1 MSVETSNLVDGPAL
15 ARARAELGTGFA
27 RILGYFRE
35 DGIKSLTTLEEAV
48 RKGNAVAMVIPAH
61 TLKGEARQF
70 GALALATLAEKIEDR
85 ARLCIEHHDSPEAA
99 IEDVV
104 ALRPL
109 LLQTLALLE
118 REAGMSVAAVPVAV
132 TPPVSA
138 PAAPVFAPS
147 PLPGRPRGP
156 GGFGRKIG

>member
-1 MSVETSNLVDGPAL
+1 MSVETNNLVDEAAL
-15 ARARAELGTGFA
+15 AKAHAELGADFV

-35 DGIKSLTTLEEAV
+35 DGIKSLSALEEAV
-48 RKGNAVAMVIPAH
+48 RKDNAVAMVIPAH

-70 GALALATLAEKIEDR
+70 GAFALAALAEKIEDH
-85 ARLCIEHHDSPEAA
+85 ARLCIEHRDSPEAA

-118 REAGMSVAAVPVAV
+118 RDPVAV
-132 TPPVSA
+132 AA
-138 PAAPVFAPS
+138 PASLPVAAPPPAAAVVR
-147 PLPGRPRGP
+147 PLIPIRARGP
-156 GGFGRKIG
+156 VGFGRKQG

>member
-1 MSVETSNLVDGPAL
+1 LVSVETSKLVDDLAL

-48 RKGNAVAMVIPAH
+48 RKSNAVAMVIPAH
-61 TLKGEARQF
+61 TLKGEAQQF
-70 GALALATLAEKIEDR
+70 GALALAALSEKIENY
-85 ARLCIEHHDSPEAA
+85 ARLCIEHHDAPDGA
-99 IEDVV
+99 IKDVV
-104 ALRPL
+104 ALRPV

-118 REAGMSVAAVPVAV
+118 REAGVAVAAPPAAV
-132 TPPVSA
+132 TPP
-138 PAAPVFAPS
+138 APVAPTFAPP
-147 PLPGRPRGP
+147 PLAGRPRAP

>member
-1 MSVETSNLVDGPAL
+1 MAVETSNLVDGPTL

-35 DGIKSLTTLEEAV
+35 DGIKSLCALEEAV
-48 RKGNAVAMVIPAH
+48 RRDNAVAMVIPAH

-70 GALALATLAEKIEDR
+70 GADALATLAEKIEDH
-85 ARLCIEHHDSPEAA
+85 ARSCIEHHDSPQDA

-104 ALRPL
+104 ALRPV

-118 REAGMSVAAVPVAV
+118 RDVAPMAGVTAAVVAAPTSAV
-132 TPPVSA
+132 MA
-138 PAAPVFAPS
+138 P
-147 PLPGRPRGP
+147 PLPLPLPLPLPRAR
-156 GGFGRKIG
+156 GGFGRKSG

>member
-1 MSVETSNLVDGPAL
+1 VSVETSNLVDGPAL

-35 DGIKSLTTLEEAV
+35 DGMKSLSALEEAV

-70 GALALATLAEKIEDR
+70 GATALADLAEKIEDH
-85 ARLCIEHHDSPEAA
+85 ARSCIEHHDSPEGA

-104 ALRPL
+104 ALRPV
-109 LLQTLALLE
+109 LLQTLGWLE
-118 REAGMSVAAVPVAV
+118 REAGVVAAVAPVPAAAPAFAPVAH
-132 TPPVSA
+132 
-138 PAAPVFAPS
+138 
-147 PLPGRPRGP
+147 PLPLPRGP
-156 GGFGRKIG
+156 GGFGRKTG

>member
-1 MSVETSNLVDGPAL
+1 LETSNLVDGQAL

-35 DGIKSLTTLEEAV
+35 DGVKSLSALEEAM

-70 GALALATLAEKIEDR
+70 GATALADLAEKIEDH
-85 ARLCIEHHDSPEAA
+85 ARSCIEHHDSPEGA

-104 ALRPL
+104 ALRPV
-109 LLQTLALLE
+109 LLQTLAFLE
-118 REAGMSVAAVPVAV
+118 RESGAAAQPVPVL
-132 TPPVSA
+132 TPIATPASA
-138 PAAPVFAPS
+138 PVPHTQ
-147 PLPGRPRGP
+147 PLPRGP
-156 GGFGRKIG
+156 GGFGRKTA

>member
-1 MSVETSNLVDGPAL
+1 MSVETSKLVDDLAL

-48 RKGNAVAMVIPAH
+48 RKSNAVAMVIPAH
-61 TLKGEARQF
+61 TLKGEAQQF
-70 GALALATLAEKIEDR
+70 GALALAALAEKIETY
-85 ARLCIEHHDSPEAA
+85 ARLCIEHHDAPDRA

-118 REAGMSVAAVPVAV
+118 REAGVTVAATPVAV
-132 TPPVSA
+132 TPPSVA
-138 PAAPVFAPS
+138 PAFVPP
-147 PLPGRPRGP
+147 PLAGRPRTP

>member
-1 MSVETSNLVDGPAL
+1 MSVETSNLVDAPAL
-15 ARARAELGTGFA
+15 ARARAELGTDFA

-35 DGIKSLTTLEEAV
+35 DGVKSLSALEEAV

-70 GALALATLAEKIEDR
+70 GATALATLAEKIEDH
-85 ARLCIEHHDSPEAA
+85 ARLCIEHHDSPEGA

-104 ALRPL
+104 ALRPV

-118 REAGMSVAAVPVAV
+118 RDGAPVVAVPVSV
-132 TPPVSA
+132 PA
-138 PAAPVFAPS
+138 PAPTAPVFAPA
-147 PLPGRPRGP
+147 PLVRPRGP
-156 GGFGRKIG
+156 GGFGRKQG

>member
-1 MSVETSNLVDGPAL
+1 MSLETSNLVDGEAL

-48 RKGNAVAMVIPAH
+48 RKANAVAMVIPAH

-70 GALALATLAEKIEDR
+70 GALALATLAEKIEDH
-85 ARLCIEHHDSPEAA
+85 ARHCIEHHDSPERA

-118 REAGMSVAAVPVAV
+118 REAGVTVVAAPAVAPAPVA
-132 TPPVSA
+132 
-138 PAAPVFAPS
+138 PAFVRS
-147 PLPGRPRGP
+147 PLPGRPRTS
-156 GGFGRKIG
+156 GGFGRKV

>member
-1 MSVETSNLVDGPAL
+1 MSVETSKLVDEGAL
-15 ARARAELGTGFA
+15 MKARAELGTGFA

-35 DGIKSLTTLEEAV
+35 DGIKSLSALEEAV

-70 GALALATLAEKIEDR
+70 GAFALGELAEKIEDH
-85 ARLCIEHHDSPEAA
+85 ARLCIEHRDSPEAA

-118 REAGMSVAAVPVAV
+118 RDPVAV
-132 TPPVSA
+132 SA
-138 PAAPVFAPS
+138 PMPTAAPPAAAAPM
-147 PLPGRPRGP
+147 PRPVMPVRPRGP
-156 GGFGRKIG
+156 GGFGRKQG

>member
-15 ARARAELGTGFA
+15 ARAKAELGTDFA

-35 DGIKSLTTLEEAV
+35 DGIKSLTALEEAV
-48 RKGNAVAMVIPAH
+48 RKANAVAMVIPAH

-70 GALALATLAEKIEDR
+70 GALALATIAEKIEDH
-85 ARLCIEHHDSPEAA
+85 ARLCIEHHDSPEGA

-104 ALRPL
+104 ALRPV

-118 REAGMSVAAVPVAV
+118 REAGVTLAAVPVAV
-132 TPPVSA
+132 TPPAPVA
-138 PAAPVFAPS
+138 PAFVPPM
-147 PLPGRPRGP
+147 RPRSP

>member
-1 MSVETSNLVDGPAL
+1 METSNLVDGPAL
-15 ARARAELGTGFA
+15 ARAKAELGTGFA

-35 DGIKSLTTLEEAV
+35 DGIKSMTALEEAV
-48 RKGNAVAMVIPAH
+48 RKANAVAMVIPAH

-70 GALALATLAEKIEDR
+70 GALALAMLAEKIEDR

-104 ALRPL
+104 ALRPV

-118 REAGMSVAAVPVAV
+118 RETGVTLVA
-132 TPPVSA
+132 TPPATVM
-138 PAAPVFAPS
+138 PAAPVAPAFVPS
-147 PLPGRPRGP
+147 LPGRPRGP

>member
-1 MSVETSNLVDGPAL
+1 MSVETSKLVDDLAL

-48 RKGNAVAMVIPAH
+48 RKSNAVAMVIPAH
-61 TLKGEARQF
+61 TLKGEAQQF
-70 GALALATLAEKIEDR
+70 GALALAAIAEKIENY
-85 ARLCIEHHDSPEAA
+85 ARLCIEHHDAPDGA
-99 IEDVV
+99 IKDVV
-104 ALRPL
+104 ALRPV

-118 REAGMSVAAVPVAV
+118 REAGVAV
-132 TPPVSA
+132 TPPPAVTPPAPVA
-138 PAAPVFAPS
+138 PAFTPP
-147 PLPGRPRGP
+147 PLAGRPRAP

>member
-1 MSVETSNLVDGPAL
+1 MSLESSNLVDGQAL

-35 DGIKSLTTLEEAV
+35 DGIKSLSALEEAM

-70 GALALATLAEKIEDR
+70 GATALADLAEKIEDH
-85 ARLCIEHHDSPEAA
+85 ARLCIEHHDSPEGA

-104 ALRPL
+104 ALRPV
-109 LLQTLALLE
+109 LLQTLAFLE
-118 REAGMSVAAVPVAV
+118 RDDGAGAPPVPVSMPMA
-132 TPPVSA
+132 TPASA
-138 PAAPVFAPS
+138 PVPHPQ
-147 PLPGRPRGP
+147 PLSRGP
-156 GGFGRKIG
+156 GGFGRKTV

>member
-1 MSVETSNLVDGPAL
+1 VSVETSNLVDGPAL
-15 ARARAELGTGFA
+15 ARAKAELGTGFA

-35 DGIKSLTTLEEAV
+35 DGIKSLTALEEAV
-48 RKGNAVAMVIPAH
+48 RKANAVAMVIPAH

-104 ALRPL
+104 ALRPV

-118 REAGMSVAAVPVAV
+118 REAGVTPVAM
-132 TPPVSA
+132 PPATVM
-138 PAAPVFAPS
+138 PAAPVAPAFVPP